1 MRLAYLMRTGLA
13 VGFLVSAPLRAGAQ
27 VEPRPQK
34 GGPTYSVRIDSAP
47 DQATIYLD
55 DEKYGVVGTTP
66 WEGKLAAGVY
76 TVILKKDGYQRATRS
91 FTVRDASQ
99 TQESFVPL
107 TRAEAAPAPV
117 APAPIDSPSAA
128 GTASPSAGAPASGAP
143 ASGAPGSGAPAATGG
158 GGLRFVSTPGGATV
172 LLDGE
177 PIGETPMVKEGI
189 PLGDHVVA
197 IEAEGYHTYENG
209 VKVTGGE
216 VQLIRANLQKV
227 DTELSEEEKELE
239 QRSLTTFGAKA
250 LPTGRST
257 LAFGGGYPY
266 FAGARYMVGVGKLS
280 EQFQFDLGGHFRTS
294 GRRWLL
300 SFVGR
305 ATFIDNGPFAL
316 GTFIDTGGGST
327 YFDDSKRDYFFFD
340 GGLMASLT
348 GLGAATL
355 TGRAYVDL
363 FTDRHCPRVT
373 RGEFEESSP
382 TDICRLY
389 LRDGLGEASKTRIDQ
404 LVDGE
409 GEIFNRDDGARIMLS
424 IAMEI
429 ALDQDWS
436 LWALLEWAPRQEER
450 AVFTDLFHSS
460 MLEKDWRS
468 YLTVGFTRKF

>member
-1 MRLAYLMRTGLA
+1 MRLAYLMRTGLV
-13 VGFLVSAPLRAGAQ
+13 VGVLVSATLRAEAQ

-34 GGPTYSVRIDSAP
+34 GGPTYPVRIDSAP

-66 WEGKLAAGVY
+66 WTGQLAAGTY
-76 TVILKKDGYQRATRS
+76 TVIVKKDGYQRATRT
-91 FTVRDASQ
+91 FTVTSASQ

-107 TRAEAAPAPV
+107 TRAEAAPAP
-117 APAPIDSPSAA
+117 APIDSPSA
-128 GTASPSAGAPASGAP
+128 GSSPPP
-143 ASGAPGSGAPAATGG
+143 TSGAPGSAAPAAAGG

-177 PIGETPMVKEGI
+177 PIGQTPMVKQGI

-216 VQLIRANLQKV
+216 VQLVRATLQKV

-239 QRSLTTFGAKA
+239 QRGLTTFGAKA

-257 LAFGGGYPY
+257 LAIGAGYPY

-280 EQFQFDLGGHFRTS
+280 EQFQFDLGGHFRSS

-300 SFVGR
+300 SFIGR
-305 ATFIDNGPFAL
+305 ATLVDTGPFAL

-355 TGRAYVDL
+355 TGRAYLDL

-382 TDICRLY
+382 TDICKAY
-389 LRDGLGEASKTRIDQ
+389 LLGTVGPETKSRIDQ

-409 GEIFNRDDGARIMLS
+409 GEIFSRDDGARIMLS
-424 IAMEI
+424 IAIEI
-429 ALDQDWS
+429 ALERNWS

-450 AVFTDLFHSS
+450 AVFTDVFHSS

-468 YLTVGFTRKF
+468 YLTIGLTRKF

>member
-99 TQESFVPL
+99 LQESFVPL
-107 TRAEAAPAPV
+107 TRAEAAAPAP
-117 APAPIDSPSAA
+117 APPAPIDSPSA
-128 GTASPSAGAPASGAP
+128 GGSDSPSPEPPASA
-143 ASGAPGSGAPAATGG
+143 APGAGGSTAPAAGGGG
-158 GGLRFVSTPGGATV
+158 GGLRFVSNPGGATV

-177 PIGETPMVKEGI
+177 PIGQTPLVKQGI

-209 VKVTGGE
+209 VKVTSGE
-216 VQLIRANLQKV
+216 VQLVRATLQQV

-257 LAFGGGYPY
+257 LAFGAGYPY
-266 FAGARYMVGVGKLS
+266 FMGARYMVGVGKLS

-300 SFVGR
+300 SFIGR
-305 ATFIDNGPFAL
+305 ATLFESGPFAF
-316 GTFIDTGGGST
+316 GSFIDTGGGST

-340 GGLMASLT
+340 GGLMASLS

-373 RGEFEESSP
+373 RGEFEESTP
-382 TDICRLY
+382 TDLCKAY
-389 LRDGLGEASKTRIDQ
+389 LLETMGPEKRRRVDQ

-409 GEIFNRDDGARIMLS
+409 GEIFNRDEGARIMLS
-424 IAMEI
+424 IAMEV
-429 ALDQDWS
+429 ALDRDWS
-436 LWALLEWAPRQEER
+436 LWGLLEWAPRQEER
-450 AVFTDLFHSS
+450 AVFTDVFHSS